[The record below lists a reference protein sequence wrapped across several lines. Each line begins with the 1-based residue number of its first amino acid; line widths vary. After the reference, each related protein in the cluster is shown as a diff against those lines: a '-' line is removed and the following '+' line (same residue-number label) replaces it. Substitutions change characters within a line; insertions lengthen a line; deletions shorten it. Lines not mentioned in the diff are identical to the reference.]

1 MQIFAPSADPVVS
14 AKVLD
19 DQRLRKMIT
28 ETAQLL
34 SAAVR
39 LNGGDA
45 EGLYK
50 PPPSGRDLYSW
61 AAHSPENFGWLAAHA
76 GAMQEEALWRFG
88 KVPSSG
94 AVCQRATTAGARMA
108 FLATGATLPINRT
121 RSFAHGVDF
130 THVSDVYAAYR
141 CYLMRRWELGSPKW
155 TNPSLLPTNF
165 VFFFPGWAHR

>member
-19 DQRLRKMIT
+19 DQRIRKMIV

-50 PPPSGRDLYSW
+50 PPPSGRDLYGW
-61 AAHSPENFGWLAAHA
+61 AAHSPENFGWLASHA
-76 GAMQEEALWRFG
+76 GALVEEGLHRFG
-88 KVPSSG
+88 RVPCS
-94 AVCQRATTAGARMA
+94 AEICQRATTAGARMA
-108 FLATGATLPINRT
+108 FPAAGPTAPVNRA
-121 RSFAHGVDF
+121 RSLAHGADF
-130 THVSDVYAAYR
+130 THVSSVHLAYR
-141 CYLMRRWELGSPKW
+141 LYLMRRWETGTPRW
-155 TNPSLLPTNF
+155 TNPSFQKDDFCFL
-165 VFFFPGWAHR
+165 FPGAGA